1 MTDAKEWQSR
11 SVTNST
17 AFTLTYT
24 KKRLTNLCFK
34 RDIRIQ
40 SVSRQERRREDDL
53 LRWRKVM
60 ERGEG
65 RRLRVAGD
73 VGLRVMTTP
82 AMDIGLILKPWR

>member
-1 MTDAKEWQSR
+1 
-11 SVTNST
+11 
-17 AFTLTYT
+17 
-24 KKRLTNLCFK
+24 
-34 RDIRIQ
+34 
-40 SVSRQERRREDDL
+40 
-53 LRWRKVM
+53 M